1 MEEDIGL
8 LYSIYESFSR
18 KMPKIYRKKRHRS
31 PSAVNLVVIL
41 LLHLLWR
48 SIRFN
53 CNSHFDFVYHE
64 TDVKVCLIRIRT
76 RISMLFSRD
85 SIGTSRTSQHQHRVK
100 RRFQPMDSIWTRNK
114 CAMFW
119 AAIHIEIC
127 SIIFSMSNRVFGYE
141 ETCIAYAHR
150 SNVLIYLHR
159 KTPFQIQNHRIYC
172 YSCESLLS
180 VYQSLRLSV
189 SMLFHHLFKFVY
201 AVMVSHMLFGCE
213 YFLFCFIRQ
222 RFLVSKLTDT
232 QWLLSIYEILKFT

>member
-18 KMPKIYRKKRHRS
+18 KMPKIYREKNRHRS
-31 PSAVNLVVIL
+31 PSAVNVVVIL
-41 LLHLLWR
+41 LLYLLWR
-48 SIRFN
+48 SVRFN
-53 CNSHFDFVYHE
+53 YNSHFDFVYYE

-85 SIGTSRTSQHQHRVK
+85 SIGTSQTSHSITPCQK
-100 RRFQPMDSIWTRNK
+100 TISEPMDSIWTRNK

-180 VYQSLRLSV
+180 VYQSLSLSV
-189 SMLFHHLFKFVY
+189 SPLSHPFVQVCLCCNGFAY
-201 AVMVSHMLFGCE
+201 AF
-213 YFLFCFIRQ
+213 
-222 RFLVSKLTDT
+222 
-232 QWLLSIYEILKFT
+232 WLRIFFVLLYSSTFFSI